1 MIACVTGKVQVPRP
15 GHVVIDCAGVGYRLN
30 VSSQTLEKVPAAGG
44 EATLQTHLILRD
56 DGINLYGFATE
67 AERDLFLRL
76 ISVAGVGP
84 KMALAALSGSSPGE
98 MRKAIAAG
106 DAKRFQIVPG
116 IGRKTAE
123 RVIVELREAISVE
136 LREAIAGEVEGEE
149 GPAPAADDA
158 RALAQEGL
166 VALGYEPVEAEDM
179 LDTSIA
185 ELGSEAAPETLI
197 QSALRSR
204 VKAA

>member
-1 MIACVTGKVQVPRP
+1 MIACVTGRVQTRRP
-15 GHVVIDCAGVGYRLN
+15 DHVVIDCAGVGYRLS
-30 VSSQTLEKVPAAGG
+30 VSSQTLEKVPAAG
-44 EATLQTHLILRD
+44 ADTSLFSHLILRD
-56 DGINLYGFATE
+56 DGIQLYGFATE
-67 AERDLFLRL
+67 AERGLFLKL
-76 ISVAGVGP
+76 ISVSGVGP

-123 RVIVELREAISVE
+123 RVIVELRES
-136 LREAIAGEVEGEE
+136 IAGELASE
-149 GPAPAADDA
+149 PATATAGDDP
-158 RALAQEGL
+158 RALAREGL
-166 VALGYEPVEAEDM
+166 IALGYDPVEAEEM

-185 ELGSEAAPETLI
+185 EAGSDSAPEILI
-197 QSALRSR
+197 QSALRGR